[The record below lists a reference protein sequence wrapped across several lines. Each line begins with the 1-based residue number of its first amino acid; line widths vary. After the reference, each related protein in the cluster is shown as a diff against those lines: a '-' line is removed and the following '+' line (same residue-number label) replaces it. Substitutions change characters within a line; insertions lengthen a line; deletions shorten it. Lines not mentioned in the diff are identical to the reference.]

1 MALRQMVIDEKNAL
15 ITEIESVID
24 AARKPGLNDDPTIAG
39 VSRALQSHKGNEAG
53 RETMMEVKDGVEPEI
68 VESLRRDFPMLTA
81 GQIKMASMIIVGADN
96 RLIARTLNI
105 SAESVW
111 KGRYRLRQRL
121 GLDNSVKLE
130 DYLRDYA
137 RSHRSRL

>member
-1 MALRQMVIDEKNAL
+1 
-15 ITEIESVID
+15 
-24 AARKPGLNDDPTIAG
+24 
-39 VSRALQSHKGNEAG
+39 
-53 RETMMEVKDGVEPEI
+53 
-68 VESLRRDFPMLTA
+68 MLTA
-81 GQIKMASMIIVGADN
+81 GQLKMASMIIIGADN
-96 RLIARTLNI
+96 HLIARTLNI

-137 RSHRSRL
+137 RSHRSRLTSAFKDL

>member
-1 MALRQMVIDEKNAL
+1 
-15 ITEIESVID
+15 
-24 AARKPGLNDDPTIAG
+24 
-39 VSRALQSHKGNEAG
+39 
-53 RETMMEVKDGVEPEI
+53 
-68 VESLRRDFPMLTA
+68 MLTA
-81 GQIKMASMIIVGADN
+81 GQLKMASMIIIGADN

-137 RSHRSRL
+137 RSHRSRLTSAFFKGKG